1 MATKKKDKAAE
12 ANAAAKAETKKG
24 GKKELTSEEKKAKR
38 EAMKERLK
46 NRAPGQRPNS
56 KQCDIID
63 LGGGNVAKTFAM
75 NVRKYGVLITSVVT
89 DKDGKVI
96 AVSNATSPR
105 RSTARW
111 SRRCPEWVRKGRQP
125 MQRMTKR
132 TKTMRNRHTTQP
144 NQFGHSF

>member
-1 MATKKKDKAAE
+1 MATKKKAVEAKAA
-12 ANAAAKAETKKG
+12 KTETKKS
-24 GKKELTSEEKKAKR
+24 GKKELTAGEKKAKR

-63 LGGGNVAKTFAM
+63 LGGGNVVKTFAM

-96 AVSNATSPR
+96 AVSNETIPGVSVKSKKEHGNLVPKM
-105 RSTARW
+105 
-111 SRRCPEWVRKGRQP
+111 PGMPKKG
-125 MQRMTKR
+125 KEAEEIVDDEDDEDEE
-132 TKTMRNRHTTQP
+132 
-144 NQFGHSF
+144 

>member
-24 GKKELTSEEKKAKR
+24 GKKELTAEEKKAKR

-96 AVSNATSPR
+96 AVSNATIPGVSVKSKKEHGTLVPKV
-105 RSTARW
+105 
-111 SRRCPEWVRKGRQP
+111 PGMGKKG
-125 MQRMTKR
+125 KAAEAEDDDEDEDDEE
-132 TKTMRNRHTTQP
+132 
-144 NQFGHSF
+144 